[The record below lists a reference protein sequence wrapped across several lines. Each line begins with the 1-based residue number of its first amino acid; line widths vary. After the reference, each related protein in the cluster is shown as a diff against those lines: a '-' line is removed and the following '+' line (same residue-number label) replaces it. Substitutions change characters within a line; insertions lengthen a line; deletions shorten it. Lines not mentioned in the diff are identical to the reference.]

1 MASSGY
7 TVYLMLNDYKPTQD
21 PGLDTFKIQYL
32 LGGAAVLAI
41 LFPYEYSFSE
51 VGKPHPTRTHLRG
64 A

>member
-1 MASSGY
+1 
-7 TVYLMLNDYKPTQD
+7 MLNDYKPTQD

-51 VGKPHPTRTHLRG
+51 VGNPHPTRTHLRG
-64 A
+64 S